1 MTDSEPDRPDSPA
14 TDRLIRWFLFAGD
27 RLVVAGAVTAA
38 IFGVVLVFGLA
49 GVITVGK
56 PARLLWLLNGIVN
69 GLLTLIPIAV
79 GVNQIVLSR
88 ELDSISDFYA
98 RVDNAVDFRRRVEET
113 TGADVSSSRPAAFL
127 RELFGALH
135 DRAAALRGAA
145 DDDVDPQL
153 AADVDDYGGTLAER
167 SERMHG
173 LLERDLPMDETV
185 LLMLDYDD
193 TERFHRARS
202 LQSEH
207 ADALSEATEATL
219 DEIEELFMQIDATR
233 QYQKTLFVQHELSE
247 LSRMLVYT
255 GLPAILIA
263 GLAIFTYRDVPG
275 LSIPGP
281 VIVMLVSATIA
292 ATLAPLAILSTYI
305 VRVAAIAQRTAAFG
319 PFIPHDDHRRIRERD
334 G

>member
-14 TDRLIRWFLFAGD
+14 AGRLSRWFLFAGD

-69 GLLTLIPIAV
+69 GLLTLVPIAV

-98 RVDNAVDFRRRVEET
+98 RVDDAVGFRRRVEET

-135 DRAAALRGAA
+135 DRAATLGETT
-145 DDDVDPQL
+145 DGVDPQL
-153 AADVDDYGGTLAER
+153 AADVDDYARTLAER

-173 LLERDLPMDETV
+173 LLERELPMDETF

-202 LQSEH
+202 LRNEH
-207 ADALSEATEATL
+207 ADALPEPTEATL
-219 DEIEELFMQIDATR
+219 DEIQELFMQIDATR
-233 QYQKTLFVQHELSE
+233 QYHKTLFVQHELSE

-275 LSIPGP
+275 LSIPRP
-281 VIVMLVSATIA
+281 VVVMLVGATIA

-319 PFIPHDDHRRIRERD
+319 PFIPHGEHRRIRERNE
-334 G
+334 